1 MLKVAMRREK
11 AIPLIRATL
20 ICDLLYTLI
29 QSLPIRCDLEER
41 CTSSQQR
48 CIPIALVYD
57 YPFRR
62 QFFPC
67 DMELVDSFGTYSSL
81 PVWAWTV
88 EWVYFPP
95 SLRKAHDLLDAPAV
109 TSMTSPRF

>member
-48 CIPIALVYD
+48 VYTYSFGVYD

-67 DMELVDSFGTYSSL
+67 DMELVDSFGTYSSF
-81 PVWAWTV
+81 AR
-88 EWVYFPP
+88 F
-95 SLRKAHDLLDAPAV
+95 KA
-109 TSMTSPRF
+109 